1 MMGSA
6 SGFTVILLATA
17 ISALMK
23 SFYDEF
29 CLTAENRMEKWT
41 ALTLSA
47 IDPGQ
52 KHSRE
57 RVRRMPLRKG
67 SRKLYRVGSTLY
79 KI

>member
-29 CLTAENRMEKWT
+29 CLTGENRMEKWT
-41 ALTLSA
+41 ALTLR
-47 IDPGQ
+47 P
-52 KHSRE
+52 
-57 RVRRMPLRKG
+57 
-67 SRKLYRVGSTLY
+67 
-79 KI
+79 